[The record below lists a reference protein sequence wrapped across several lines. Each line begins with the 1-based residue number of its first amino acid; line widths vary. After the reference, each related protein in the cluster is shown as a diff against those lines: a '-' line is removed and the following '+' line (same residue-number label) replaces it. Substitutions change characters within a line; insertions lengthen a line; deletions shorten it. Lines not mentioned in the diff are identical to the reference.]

1 MNSWMFC
8 ARDAI
13 CLEGEADF
21 AVFERQSV
29 STITDLDL

>member
-13 CLEGEADF
+13 CLEGKADF
-21 AVFERQSV
+21 AVFERQSMTLT
-29 STITDLDL
+29 SEN